1 MQEAQAIRSQALH
14 QHVVHVVLLAAEQLI
29 ALIPVATH
37 TNRRTRGPVNRN
49 DIRQTQARWLAI
61 FIHVLK
67 AFQIVVNLE
76 LQQFHFLIVRIR
88 RDLCHAVCLFLD
100 DVITLIRR
108 ATLLCSIQV
117 LTTEHRLAVII
128 HRHWHHVRDPRALTH
143 HTRSVVRDIQ
153 VVRQD
158 QLAHHPVTIL
168 VVVHL
173 LKRRATITNI
183 EQQLIKVR
191 CVLFHHRSDL
201 VIHKVPHPVG
211 LHQLLTR
218 LFPQYARAHGPVRG
232 HQFFQCLCLELHN
245 RFCQQRMRR
254 RCSTLE
260 RTCALIKG
268 KAKQF
273 QALAILL
280 FPILTR
286 ALIRL
291 KQRH

>member
-37 TNRRTRGPVNRN
+37 TNGRARGPVNR
-49 DIRQTQARWLAI
+49 DDVRQTQARWLAI

-67 AFQIVVNLE
+67 AFQIVINLE

-88 RDLCHAVCLFLD
+88 RDLRYTVCLFLD
-100 DVITLIRR
+100 DVIALIRR
-108 ATLLCSIQV
+108 ATLFCRIQV
-117 LTTEHRLAVII
+117 LTTQHRLAVII
-128 HRHWHHVRDPRALTH
+128 HRHRHHVRDPRALTH

-173 LKRRATITNI
+173 LKRRAAITHI

-191 CVLFHHRSDL
+191 CVLFHHRSNL
-201 VIHKVPHPVG
+201 VIHEVTHPVG
-211 LHQLLTR
+211 LHQLLSR
-218 LFPQYARAHGPVRG
+218 LFPQHARAHGPVRG

-254 RCSTLE
+254 SCSTLE

-268 KAKQF
+268 KAKQL